1 MHGKAMIWHWPP
13 LWQVT
18 LGLTVGVG
26 LTLLQPD
33 WPPLDTPLSLLGI
46 GLALL
51 CRRYWLISG
60 VCLGAAWGLLHLAWQ
75 LSAMPDV
82 SAYRQPVMLTGRVI
96 QRFDGHPA
104 SVVLQVEHCVQSSG
118 IPCARNGHFRLSG
131 AVRLNWYAAATP
143 PREGERWRLSA
154 RLKPLHGAM
163 NPGVMENVPR
173 RLAAGERARG
183 YVSRQGN
190 VQRLSP
196 ASGWRLW
203 RTETLHALH
212 QKSIDWPALRWVSAL
227 ALGHGAALTADD
239 WQLLRETGTVHLWV
253 VSGLHLGL
261 LFACVVG
268 LGRGLRC
275 PWVPTLLAGLGV
287 AGSFALLSGWG
298 VAAQRAFWMLCLLA
312 LGLSGWRALS
322 PWTGIAVAL
331 WGVLLLQPLAM
342 LTAGFWLSFVAV
354 SFLIWTF
361 QGRGRLSLWRQ
372 ALLAQWVMAWG
383 LLPFIAGYTGHVSW
397 VAPLLN
403 LVLVPLMSVIL
414 PVVLVALG
422 LWLGIGV
429 EWGLAGVASGFDA
442 LMSSLA
448 IASSWQPETR
458 LVRLWPLG
466 LGLLVLLPPG
476 MALRWLAPFG
486 VVLAFWPMTIDSTPA
501 DHWEALFFDVGQ
513 GTAVGLRQN
522 QEILLYDVG
531 PRYPSGWAPLLRPL
545 PVWQG
550 ASRLSHLVVSH
561 DDNDHAGALSPV
573 QALMSPGLRLGAAG
587 AEARD
592 CHPAGEQRWGA
603 LTLYWVGGEA
613 RGRIDNAASC
623 TLLVVGPGG
632 SLLLTG
638 DIDQATEQQYLGLWQ
653 QQLAGEPLTVLL
665 APHHGS
671 RTSTSDKMLTALRPE
686 YAVHTAGWHN
696 RYRHPHD
703 EVVRR
708 LSAHQVQQWQ
718 TGLMGAV
725 RVGFS
730 ATAAPDWQ
738 ALRHQ
743 QRRLWDWGWQRVP
756 ALRR

>member
-1 MHGKAMIWHWPP
+1 MHGKAMIRHWPP

-18 LGLTVGVG
+18 LGFAAGVG
-26 LTLLQPD
+26 LTLWQPE
-33 WPPLDTPLSLLGI
+33 WPPLETPLCLLGL

-51 CRRYWLISG
+51 LRRYWGISG
-60 VCLGAAWGLLHLAWQ
+60 VFLGAAWGLLNLAWQ

-82 SAYRQPVMLTGRVI
+82 STYRQPVVLTGVVT
-96 QRFDGHPA
+96 QRFDGDPA
-104 SVVLQVEHCVQSSG
+104 GFVLRVEHCFQSSDV
-118 IPCARNGHFRLSG
+118 PCSRNGHFLLSG
-131 AVRLNWYAAATP
+131 AVRLNWYASITP
-143 PREGERWRLSA
+143 PREGERWRLSV
-154 RLKPLHGAM
+154 RLRPLHGAI

-173 RLAAGERARG
+173 RLVSGERARG
-183 YVSRQGN
+183 YVPRHADA
-190 VQRLSP
+190 QRLNP

-203 RTETLHALH
+203 RAEALQALH
-212 QKSIDWPALRWVSAL
+212 QKGAQWPALRWVSAL
-227 ALGHGAALTADD
+227 ALGHGEALSDDD

-268 LGRGLRC
+268 LGRGLRW
-275 PWVPTLLAGLGV
+275 PWWPTLVIGLCV

-354 SFLIWTF
+354 GLLIWTF
-361 QGRGRLSLWRQ
+361 QGRGRLPLWRQ
-372 ALLAQWVMAWG
+372 ALIAQWVMAWG

-403 LVLVPLMSVIL
+403 LILVPLMGVIL

-422 LWLGIGV
+422 LWMGVGV
-429 EWGLAGVASGFDA
+429 EWGLHMVAWGFDA
-442 LMSSLA
+442 LMSGLA
-448 IASSWQPETR
+448 IASHEQPDTQ
-458 LVRLWPLG
+458 LVRLWPLA

-476 MALRWLAPFG
+476 FALRWLAPCG
-486 VVLAFWPMTIDSTPA
+486 VVLAFWPDTLGSTKT
-501 DHWEALFFDVGQ
+501 DHWEVLFFDVGQ

-522 QEILLYDVG
+522 QEILIYDVG

-550 ASRLSHLVVSH
+550 ADALRHLVVSH

-573 QALMSPGLRLGAAG
+573 LALMSPGLRLGAAG
-587 AEARD
+587 PNAQG
-592 CHPAGEQRWGA
+592 CYPAGVQRWGA
-603 LTLYWVGGEA
+603 LTLYWVGGPA
-613 RGRIDNAASC
+613 AGRVDNASSC

-632 SLLLTG
+632 SVLLTG
-638 DIDQATEQQYLGLWQ
+638 DIDQATEQRYLGLWQ
-653 QQLAGEPLTVLL
+653 QWLDGESLTVLL

-671 RTSTSDKMLTALRPE
+671 RTSTSAKMLTALRPQ

-696 RYRHPHD
+696 RYGHPH
-703 EVVRR
+703 ESVVRR
-708 LSAHQVQQWQ
+708 LSAHRVQQWQ
-718 TGLMGAV
+718 TGLMGAIRV
-725 RVGFS
+725 RFS
-730 ATAAPDWQ
+730 ATSASEWQ
-738 ALRHQ
+738 ALRHHQ
-743 QRRLWDWGWQRVP
+743 QRLWDWGWQRVP
-756 ALRR
+756 VRRR